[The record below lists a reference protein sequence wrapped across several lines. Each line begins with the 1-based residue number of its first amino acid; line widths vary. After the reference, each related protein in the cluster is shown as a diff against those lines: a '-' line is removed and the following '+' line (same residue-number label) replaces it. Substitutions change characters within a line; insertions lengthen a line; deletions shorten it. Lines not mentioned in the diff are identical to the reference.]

1 MTFFPKFTSWP
12 VQLDPTTL
20 ERVGRKIRAIT
31 PPGVVSWG
39 DIIGNIALQS
49 DLVAVLVQKVTSNPA
64 ILSATKTKIS
74 YDTKG
79 LVTSGADAT
88 TADIADSLN
97 KRYVTDANLLDI
109 AAITGKVTANVA
121 VVPATKTKIAYDAKG
136 LVTSGTDA
144 TTADIADS
152 LNKRY
157 VTDANLVTIG
167 TSGKKD
173 FTYQF
178 GQNDNLAVN
187 QLIPCAGSGLGYW
200 QTNGVGIYIQS
211 AQNIKEWGVIVPA
224 FLSANNAHQTT
235 FNLRVITP
243 TGNLTA
249 DITGASGSSLRTY
262 SLVYGKNDS
271 ILHFYKGGGESG
283 LNISVSAGD
292 MLFVTVSSQNVAQAR
307 GAMVVVYCKE
317 Q

>member
-1 MTFFPKFTSWP
+1 M
-12 VQLDPTTL
+12 D
-20 ERVGRKIRAIT
+20 IAAIA
-31 PPGVVSWG
+31 G
-39 DIIGNIALQS
+39 
-49 DLVAVLVQKVTSNPA
+49 KVTGNVA
-64 ILSATKTKIS
+64 IVANTKTKIS

-109 AAITGKVTANVA
+109 AAIAGKVTANVA